1 MPFFQK
7 LCKIFRVRASYKGK
21 MKTMETFEQ
30 IYRAYFTDVY
40 RYCLKLC
47 GNADEAEELTGETF
61 FKAMQ
66 KLDSYRGACEL
77 RVWLCSIAKNRYLSE
92 QRKQRPEPISDA
104 LESPADSPEELAVR
118 SDEAERVSEA
128 VHRLDEPYKEVFLL
142 RVYGEMPFE
151 SIGKLFGKTANWACV
166 TFHRAKARIKTELE
180 EPKQ

>member
-1 MPFFQK
+1 
-7 LCKIFRVRASYKGK
+7 
-21 MKTMETFEQ
+21 METFES

-66 KLDSYRGACEL
+66 ALKSYQSA
-77 RVWLCSIAKNRYLSE
+77 
-92 QRKQRPEPISDA
+92 EP
-104 LESPADSPEELAVR
+104 SPESLAIR
-118 SDEAERVSEA
+118 TDEAERVSEA

-151 SIGKLFGKTANWACV
+151 NIGKLFGKTGNWACV
-166 TFHRAKARIKTELE
+166 TFHRAKAKIKAELE
-180 EPKQ
+180 ENP

>member
-1 MPFFQK
+1 
-7 LCKIFRVRASYKGK
+7 
-21 MKTMETFEQ
+21 METFEQ

-66 KLDSYRGACEL
+66 KLDSYRGECEL
-77 RVWLCSIAKNRYLSE
+77 RVWLCQIAKNKYLSE
-92 QRKQRPEPISDA
+92 RRKRKPEPLSDT
-104 LESPADSPEELAVR
+104 LESKEDSPEDLAVR
-118 SDEAERVSEA
+118 SNEAERVSEA

-151 SIGKLFGKTANWACV
+151 SIGRLFGKTANWACV
-166 TFHRAKARIKTELE
+166 TFHRAKSRIKSELE
-180 EPKQ
+180 ETKQ

>member
-1 MPFFQK
+1 
-7 LCKIFRVRASYKGK
+7 
-21 MKTMETFEQ
+21 MKQMETFES

-66 KLDSYRGACEL
+66 KLDSYRGECEL

-92 QRKQRPEPISDA
+92 QRKRKTEPLSDT
-104 LESPADSPEELAVR
+104 LESPADSPETIAIQT
-118 SDEAERVSEA
+118 DESERVSEA

-151 SIGKLFGKTANWACV
+151 AIGKLFGKTANWACV
-166 TFHRAKARIKTELE
+166 TFHRAKAKIKAELE
-180 EPKQ
+180 ESKQ

>member
-1 MPFFQK
+1 
-7 LCKIFRVRASYKGK
+7 
-21 MKTMETFEQ
+21 METFEQ

-40 RYCLKLC
+40 RYCMKLC

-92 QRKQRPEPISDA
+92 QRKQRSEPISDT

>member
-1 MPFFQK
+1 
-7 LCKIFRVRASYKGK
+7 
-21 MKTMETFEQ
+21 METFES

-66 KLDSYRGACEL
+66 SIDSYRGDCEL
-77 RVWLCSIAKNRYLSE
+77 RVWLCQIAKNKYLSE
-92 QRKQRPEPISDA
+92 QRKRKAEPLSDT
-104 LESPADSPEELAVR
+104 LESPMNSPEAMAVR
-118 SDEAERVSEA
+118 SDEADRAAEA

-151 SIGKLFGKTANWACV
+151 QIGKLFHKTANWACV
-166 TFHRAKARIKTELE
+166 TFHRAKAKIKAELE
-180 EPKQ
+180 EKS

>member
-77 RVWLCSIAKNRYLSE
+77 RVWLCSIAKNLYLSE
-92 QRKQRPEPISDA
+92 QRRQRKPCGFA
-104 LESPADSPEELAVR
+104 GGA
-118 SDEAERVSEA
+118 
-128 VHRLDEPYKEVFLL
+128 
-142 RVYGEMPFE
+142 YG
-151 SIGKLFGKTANWACV
+151 SIGRG
-166 TFHRAKARIKTELE
+166 RARF
-180 EPKQ
+180 